1 MVLRAFDSWLKDAIE
16 VRRPSSAI
24 EGLRTNRISSTY
36 SDAARC
42 IK

>member
-1 MVLRAFDSWLKDAIE
+1 MVLRAFDSWLTDTIG
-16 VRRPSSAI
+16 VRRPSSAL

-42 IK
+42 VK